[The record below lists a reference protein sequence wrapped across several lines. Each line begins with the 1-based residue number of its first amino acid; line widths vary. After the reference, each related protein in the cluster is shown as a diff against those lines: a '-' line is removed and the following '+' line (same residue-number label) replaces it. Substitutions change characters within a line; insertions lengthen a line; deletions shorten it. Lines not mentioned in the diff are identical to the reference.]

1 VEDWPWKRFDSLD
14 MLHPIGQTG
23 LLKRLLGIT
32 GKAQSGTMYSV
43 RAATRHHGPSM
54 RFVADLSDWDDSIL
68 LLPAGQ
74 SGQPGS
80 SHYSDQFSY
89 WYEGKEILAPFTD
102 AAELATRRHLLTL
115 QP

>member
-1 VEDWPWKRFDSLD
+1 
-14 MLHPIGQTG
+14 
-23 LLKRLLGIT
+23 
-32 GKAQSGTMYSV
+32 
-43 RAATRHHGPSM
+43 M